1 MNELIARYAP
11 LLLQGLEE
19 TLYMTVFSTV
29 LAYVFG
35 LPLGVLV
42 YVTKDGGIHP
52 NRPLNRVLSWFINLI
67 RSVPF
72 LILIVA
78 LNPISKLIAGTSIG
92 PKSSIFA
99 LVVAAAPFVARMVE
113 SSLEELDTGVIEA
126 AKTMGASDLQIIT
139 KVLLPES
146 VPSLVRGPFHLRH
159 HSDWLFG
166 YGRCCRRRR
175 PWRYSNSLRC
185 TPLRRLRDVYYGD
198 SDCRCGSG
206 DSVHLQ
212 PHCHSDRQT
221 KPVGTSGSSPQHGNP
236 VLLPRTAKL

>member
-11 LLLQGLEE
+11 LLLQGLKE
-19 TLYMTVFSTV
+19 TLYMTAFSTV

-52 NRPLNRVLSWFINLI
+52 NKPLNRILSWIINLI
-67 RSVPF
+67 RSIPF

-146 VPSLVRGPFHLRH
+146 VPR
-159 HSDWLFG
+159 
-166 YGRCCRRRR
+166 
-175 PWRYSNSLRC
+175 
-185 TPLRRLRDVYYGD
+185 
-198 SDCRCGSG
+198 
-206 DSVHLQ
+206 SV
-212 PHCHSDRQT
+212 
-221 KPVGTSGSSPQHGNP
+221 
-236 VLLPRTAKL
+236 A

>member
-1 MNELIARYAP
+1 MNEMIARYAP

-99 LVVAAAPFVARMVE
+99 LVVAA
-113 SSLEELDTGVIEA
+113 SLEELDTGVIEA

-146 VPSLVRGPFHLRH
+146 VPSLVRGL
-159 HSDWLFG
+159 SISAITLIG
-166 YGRCCRRRR
+166 YSAMAGVVGAGGLGDIAI
-175 PWRYSNSLRC
+175 RYGVHR
-185 TPLRRLRDVYYGD
+185 YE
-198 SDCRCGSG
+198 
-206 DSVHLQ
+206 DSVMYITVILIVVVVQ
-212 PHCHSDRQT
+212 VIQST
-221 KPVGTSGSSPQHGNP
+221 FN
-236 VLLPRTAKL
+236 LTAIQIDKRNR

>member
-19 TLYMTVFSTV
+19 TLYMTIFSTV

-126 AKTMGASDLQIIT
+126 AKTIGASDLQIIT

-146 VPSLVRGPFHLRH
+146 VPSLVRGL
-159 HSDWLFG
+159 SISAITLIG
-166 YGRCCRRRR
+166 YSAMAGVVGAGGLGDIAI
-175 PWRYSNSLRC
+175 RYGVHR
-185 TPLRRLRDVYYGD
+185 YE
-198 SDCRCGSG
+198 
-206 DSVHLQ
+206 DSVMYITVILIVVVVQ
-212 PHCHSDRQT
+212 VIQST
-221 KPVGTSGSSPQHGNP
+221 FN
-236 VLLPRTAKL
+236 LTAIQIDKRNR

>member
-1 MNELIARYAP
+1 MTELIARYAP
-11 LLLQGLEE
+11 LLLQGLKE
-19 TLYMTVFSTV
+19 TLYMTIFSTV
-29 LAYVFG
+29 LAYLFG

-42 YVTKDGGIHP
+42 YVTKDNGIHP
-52 NRPLNRVLSWFINLI
+52 NRPLNRILSWFINLI

-78 LNPISKLIAGTSIG
+78 LNG

-146 VPSLVRGPFHLRH
+146 VPSLVRGL
-159 HSDWLFG
+159 SISAITLIG
-166 YGRCCRRRR
+166 YSAMAGVVGAGGLGDIAI
-175 PWRYSNSLRC
+175 RY
-185 TPLRRLRDVYYGD
+185 G
-198 SDCRCGSG
+198 
-206 DSVHLQ
+206 VHRYEDTVMYITVILIVVVVQVIQSTFNLTALQ
-212 PHCHSDRQT
+212 IDKR
-221 KPVGTSGSSPQHGNP
+221 N
-236 VLLPRTAKL
+236 R

>member
-99 LVVAAAPFVARMVE
+99 LVVAAAPFVVE

-146 VPSLVRGPFHLRH
+146 VPSLVRGL
-159 HSDWLFG
+159 SISAITLIG
-166 YGRCCRRRR
+166 YSAMAGVVGAGGLGDIAI
-175 PWRYSNSLRC
+175 RYGVHR
-185 TPLRRLRDVYYGD
+185 YE
-198 SDCRCGSG
+198 
-206 DSVHLQ
+206 DSVMYITVILIVVVVQ
-212 PHCHSDRQT
+212 VIQST
-221 KPVGTSGSSPQHGNP
+221 FN
-236 VLLPRTAKL
+236 LTAIQIDKRNR

>member
-146 VPSLVRGPFHLRH
+146 VPSLVRGL
-159 HSDWLFG
+159 SISAITLIG
-166 YGRCCRRRR
+166 YSAMAGVVGAGR

-185 TPLRRLRDVYYGD
+185 TPLRRLREYITVILIG
-198 SDCRCGSG
+198 RCGSG

-212 PHCHSDRQT
+212 PHRHSDRQT
-221 KPVGTSGSSPQHGNP
+221 KPVGTSGSSPHHGNP

>member
-146 VPSLVRGPFHLRH
+146 VPSLVRGLSISAITLIGYSAMAGVVGAGGLGDGARIDHLGRVAGVAA
-159 HSDWLFG
+159 SDNQGL
-166 YGRCCRRRR
+166 
-175 PWRYSNSLRC
+175 LAQ
-185 TPLRRLRDVYYGD
+185 TLRRLRDVYYGD
-198 SDCRCGSG
+198 PDCRCGSG
-206 DSVHLQ
+206 DSVHL
-212 PHCHSDRQT
+212 
-221 KPVGTSGSSPQHGNP
+221 
-236 VLLPRTAKL
+236 